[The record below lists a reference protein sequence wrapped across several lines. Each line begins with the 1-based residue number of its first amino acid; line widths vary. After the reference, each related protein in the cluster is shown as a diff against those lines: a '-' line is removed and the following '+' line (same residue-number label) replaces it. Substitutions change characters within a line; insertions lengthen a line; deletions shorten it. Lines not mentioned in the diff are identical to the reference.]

1 MAPDRVITQSELIEN
16 NGEDNNKLWVLIDGN
31 VYDVTGFNHPGGQE
45 ILMEDQE
52 NDRFDEFESIHSP
65 AAKRQLT
72 KYHIG
77 KIEGQEEGALLE
89 KDEKV
94 EEGAAVAK
102 KEGGLNPI
110 MLVGVVFLLIAMAV
124 VYVKV
129 LQK

>member
-1 MAPDRVITQSELIEN
+1 MAPDRVITKPELIEN
-16 NGEDNNKLWVLIDGN
+16 NGEDDNKLWVLIDGK

-72 KYHIG
+72 NHLIG
-77 KIEGQEEGALLE
+77 KIEGAEENVSNDKNISERVSAE
-89 KDEKV
+89 
-94 EEGAAVAK
+94 K
-102 KEGGLNPI
+102 KEGGASPI
-110 MLVGVVFLLIAMAV
+110 VLVGVVFLLIAVAV
-124 VYVKV
+124 VYLKV